1 MDPTLRALLLC
12 PASLLAERGDSVA
25 LMHQVVNGAK
35 YHGQN
40 NLFCE
45 HQGQATIRWGF
56 EAPELHCKKSS

>member
-25 LMHQVVNGAK
+25 LMHQVVNSAK
-35 YHGQN
+35 YQGQN

-45 HQGQATIRWGF
+45 HQGQATTRWGF
-56 EAPELHCKKSS
+56 EAPELHCRKSS